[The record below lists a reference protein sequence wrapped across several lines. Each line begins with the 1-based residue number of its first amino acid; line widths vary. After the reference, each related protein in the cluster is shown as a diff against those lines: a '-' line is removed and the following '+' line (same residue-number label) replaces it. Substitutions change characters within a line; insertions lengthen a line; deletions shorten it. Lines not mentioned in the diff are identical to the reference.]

1 MLPIEVRAQMEEE
14 FSWRKQEMI
23 FFKNI
28 LNEIEKDDKK
38 DKYRKSLVVMLYS
51 HFEGFCK
58 TILLIY
64 VDYINSLNLKRK
76 EVNEHLRAASMNNI
90 FNSYD
95 NLDRKCD
102 TFRRTLPD
110 DKVIHKEF
118 RKIDFI
124 LQFND
129 FLEEINKLEDNII
142 NTESNLKF
150 AILQKNLYRLGID
163 YNQFKPFERNINE
176 LVNLRNSIAHGSE
189 KMGIGERK
197 YNELENSV
205 FNIMSNLILLI
216 NTIVVEEKYKSS

>member
-102 TFRRTLPD
+102 TFRRTMPD